1 NEAQARAV
9 QQIEAALQRR
19 SNGDTTGAS
28 TFVLFGVTGSGKTE
42 VYLRA
47 IAACLARN
55 RGALVLV
62 PEIALTPQ
70 LVARFRAR
78 FGDEVAVLHS
88 GLRDADRHT
97 MWTRLRS
104 AEVHVAIG
112 ARSAL
117 FAPVPR

>member
-42 VYLRA
+42 VYLHA

-78 FGDEVAVLHS
+78 FGDEVAVVHS
-88 GLRDADRHT
+88 ALSETNRYAMWRRLRHT
-97 MWTRLRS
+97 VVS
-104 AEVHVAIG
+104 VA
-112 ARSAL
+112 S
-117 FAPVPR
+117 V